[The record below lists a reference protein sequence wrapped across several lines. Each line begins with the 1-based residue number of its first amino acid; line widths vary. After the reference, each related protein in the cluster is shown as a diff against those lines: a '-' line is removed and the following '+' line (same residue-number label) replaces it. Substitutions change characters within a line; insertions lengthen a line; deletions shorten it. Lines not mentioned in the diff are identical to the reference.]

1 MGSVIQVPKESEGP
15 AAPEPAASIV
25 HAPEKVEPTAAVT
38 SLAKASLVLR
48 ASYGFCE
55 PSLDAQKPSLRATY
69 NDLTPGHH
77 DIFCTLPQG
86 GAKVHVTAYDLRPGA
101 KVSLVIVP
109 GVDGRPI
116 IGRSE

>member
-1 MGSVIQVPKESEGP
+1 VIPVAKVPDLSVPTELNGPPAHPAEPVPAP
-15 AAPEPAASIV
+15 APSP
-25 HAPEKVEPTAAVT
+25 
-38 SLAKASLVLR
+38 AKASLVLR

-69 NDLTPGHH
+69 SDLAPGHH

-109 GVDGRPI
+109 GPDGRPI